1 MNQERNDGLEAIS
14 ALLRAA
20 DDDPDF
26 RRRLER
32 LLELPTFQ
40 RVSIVN
46 ASVQE
51 MTLRGE
57 PADVRLAFSL
67 LTADEV
73 ADQAM
78 RYLAR
83 HEKRITGRTGTKAAG

>member
-1 MNQERNDGLEAIS
+1 MTQERNDGLEAIS

-32 LLELPTFQ
+32 LLELPSFQ
-40 RVSIVN
+40 RASIIN
-46 ASVQE
+46 ASVEE

-57 PADVRLAFSL
+57 PADARMAFSL
-67 LTADEV
+67 LAEDDV

-83 HEKRITGRTGTKAAG
+83 HETRPKGRAR